1 MDTISNTTDFFN
13 NIFSSVPLIIITA
26 ILGLDSIRAVLASL
40 GIFDP
45 DSRCGRI
52 IYGKR
57 DRTIVRA
64 ALRDLGYSEETS
76 DEIVIKMCE
85 IPERAFMANSGV
97 SAEEAAIQLI
107 IMLSRYIFEFRESI
121 LYGGDSL
128 TESKYYIDT
137 MEIAH
142 NEADKQK
149 LTAIMVHLLY
159 WKMKN
164 SKTPEIVITPKG
176 GNPLLVQ
183 EIAANLN
190 SHLVV
195 AKSLTDKS
203 RIRIAGKPSYS
214 KDEFIVNYEGSWR
227 LSESKKEKSCV
238 VIDCN
243 TSGGSQLLDI
253 VKDIRMYVEKNMDS
267 IKIKAPDNVFVLF
280 RADTDG
286 DNIDAKFSKHKC
298 NIHRFFDLDEEAKAK
313 MYRLKAEREKE
324 NKIPSYYSDEDIE
337 AAKDIIR
344 YLEEK
349 GLYYYAK
356 EKNKNDTFAG
366 GKEGQ
371 EKNCKTAGTSKK
383 MNRIIRTFKR
393 CK

>member
-1 MDTISNTTDFFN
+1 MDSGN
-13 NIFSSVPLIIITA
+13 NIVDILNRIISSGPLLVIAA

-45 DSRCGRI
+45 DTKWGRI

-64 ALRDLGYSEETS
+64 ALRDLGYTEETS
-76 DEIVIKMCE
+76 DEIVIKMGE

-97 SAEEAAIQLI
+97 SAKDAAIQLI
-107 IMLSRYIFEFRESI
+107 IMLSRYIFEFRETI
-121 LYGGDSL
+121 LYGGNSD
-128 TESKYYIDT
+128 TESNYYINT

-149 LTAIMVHLLY
+149 LTAIMVHLLCSR
-159 WKMKN
+159 MKN
-164 SKTPEIVITPKG
+164 SKIPEIVVTPKG

-183 EIAANLN
+183 EIAANLK
-190 SHLVV
+190 SHLIV

-203 RIRIAGKPSYS
+203 RIRIAGKPMYF
-214 KDEFIVNYEGSWR
+214 KDEFLVNYEGSGH
-227 LSESKKEKSCV
+227 LSESKKAKSCV

-253 VKDIRMYVEKNMDS
+253 VKDIRMYIEKNKDS
-267 IKIKAPDNVFVLF
+267 IKIKPPNDVFVLF

-286 DNIDAKFSKHKC
+286 DDIDKKFSKHKC
-298 NIHRFFDLDEEAKAK
+298 NIHRFFDLDEEAKKK

-324 NKIPSYYSDEDIE
+324 KKIPSYYSDEDIE

-349 GLYYYAK
+349 GLSYYAK
-356 EKNKNDTFAG
+356 G
-366 GKEGQ
+366 
-371 EKNCKTAGTSKK
+371 
-383 MNRIIRTFKR
+383 RT
-393 CK
+393 